1 MKCTNT
7 NKIPTLSGVKI
18 QFDFRGLHKSYKIL
32 CGIALA
38 REEKSSKKKKCMV
51 ILEVTNYSSFN
62 KS

>member
-38 REEKSSKKKKCMV
+38 REVFEER
-51 ILEVTNYSSFN
+51 EVHGNIRSDELLVF
-62 KS
+62 

>member
-38 REEKSSKKKKCMV
+38 RGEKSSKKKCMV